1 MRGALTREPWK
12 GGGVTGTSGGGEAA
26 VPDAPRP
33 ETAELLDGLGVPLGP
48 ELMKRALTHRSF
60 AYENGGLPTHQRAE
74 VPWEPGPWRSGAGT
88 PFPADASRPR
98 RQLGKVQPA
107 G

>member
-48 ELMKRALTHRSF
+48 ELMERALTHRSF
-60 AYENGGLPTHQRAE
+60 AYENGGLPTHQRL
-74 VPWEPGPWRSGAGT
+74 GFLGDSGVGLIGTDT
-88 PFPADASRPR
+88 PF
-98 RQLGKVQPA
+98 RQYPHPPQGQPA
-107 G
+107 Q